1 MKTIEATAVSTAPR
15 DHVWALVADASTW
28 STWGSWSEVGV
39 EGGGEQR
46 RGSVRVLRQW
56 PFRLRERITA
66 WQPSEL
72 MSYELLDGMN
82 VRGYRSTVTLAD
94 APDGGTTIHWES
106 SYERADPLTALILH
120 AAVPG
125 SAKRLAQAA
134 SA

>member
-1 MKTIEATAVSTAPR
+1 
-15 DHVWALVADASTW
+15 VWALLADASTW

-46 RGSVRVLRQW
+46 LGSVRVLRQW

-66 WQPSEL
+66 WQPGEL
-72 MSYELLDGMN
+72 MSYELVDGMN
-82 VRGYRSTVTLAD
+82 VRGYRSTVTLAE
-94 APDGGTTIHWES
+94 AADGGTTIHPQS
-106 SYERADPLTALILH
+106 SYERADPLTALILR

-125 SAKRLAQAA
+125 SAKRLAQGA